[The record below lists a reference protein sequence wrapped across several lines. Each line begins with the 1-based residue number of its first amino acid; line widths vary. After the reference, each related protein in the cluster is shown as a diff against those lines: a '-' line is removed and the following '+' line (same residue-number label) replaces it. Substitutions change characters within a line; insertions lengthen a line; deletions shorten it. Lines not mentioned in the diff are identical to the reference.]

1 MKCSVIRDLLPLYEE
16 VLCRTETVKL
26 VEEHLKNC
34 SECEKNYADMHEDIG
49 LKGAL
54 NSTKSIVDQGVESN
68 RLHTEHEFW
77 MKYYGNLILR
87 GVAIFLIAYIM
98 IISIGMIFKR

>member
-16 VLCRTETVKL
+16 KLCRAETVKL

-34 SECEKNYADMHEDIG
+34 FNCKALYDDMHEDVG
-49 LKGAL
+49 LKEAVK
-54 NSTKSIVDQGVESN
+54 STKPIVNNSVDSN
-68 RLHTEHEFW
+68 KLHTEREFW

-87 GVAIFLIAYIM
+87 GVAIFLMAYIT
-98 IISIGMIFKR
+98 IISIGMIFKM